1 MKLMVR
7 ATNWVGDAVMSL
19 PAVAALRRQRPK
31 DEIVL
36 VARPWVADLYKA
48 LGIGDGVMI
57 QDPKRGRGALAAEL
71 REARFDAALLLPNSF
86 DAAWIAWRAG
96 IPERWGYARDARS
109 PLLTKAVRVPRAG
122 EIPEHQ
128 AYYYLELLRQLGI
141 LTTLPAVEDFRLPT
155 NAVAGQVA
163 RQAARDRLGARESGG
178 GLRLD
183 GVRGAAGPIV
193 GLNPGAA
200 FGTAKRWMPER
211 YIELGRRL
219 RDERGAAI
227 VLFGSAAE
235 RDLAASIASR
245 IGAGAI
251 STAGETTLGGFL
263 ELAAGCDLFVTN
275 DTGTM
280 HVAAAAGI
288 AVLALFGSTDDQATA
303 PLGPRVRL
311 LKHAVSCSPCLLRH
325 CPVDHRCMRVIS
337 VNEVFETSCQ
347 ILDAVPPS
355 FSTGTAR

>member
-1 MKLMVR
+1 M
-7 ATNWVGDAVMSL
+7 
-19 PAVAALRRQRPK
+19 
-31 DEIVL
+31 
-36 VARPWVADLYKA
+36 
-48 LGIGDGVMI
+48 
-57 QDPKRGRGALAAEL
+57 
-71 REARFDAALLLPNSF
+71 
-86 DAAWIAWRAG
+86 
-96 IPERWGYARDARS
+96 
-109 PLLTKAVRVPRAG
+109 
-122 EIPEHQ
+122 
-128 AYYYLELLRQLGI
+128 
-141 LTTLPAVEDFRLPT
+141 
-155 NAVAGQVA
+155 
-163 RQAARDRLGARESGG
+163 
-178 GLRLD
+178 
-183 GVRGAAGPIV
+183 V

-200 FGTAKRWMPER
+200 FGSAKRWMPER

-288 AVLALFGSTDDQATA
+288 AVLAVFGSTDERATA

-325 CPVDHRCMRVIS
+325 CPVDHRCMKLIS
-337 VNEVFETSCQ
+337 VNEVLEASCQ

>member
-19 PAVAALRRQRPK
+19 PAVAALRRARPG
-31 DEIVL
+31 DQIVL
-36 VARPWVADLYKA
+36 VARPWVADLYKS
-48 LGIGDGVMI
+48 LGIGDSVII
-57 QDPKRGRGALAAEL
+57 QDPKRGRGALAREL
-71 REARFDAALLLPNSF
+71 REAHFDAALLLPNSF

-109 PLLTKAVRVPRAG
+109 LLLTRAVAVPRPG
-122 EIPEHQ
+122 DIPEHQ
-128 AYYYLELLRQLGI
+128 AYYYLELLRRLGI
-141 LTTLPAVEDFRLPT
+141 LTALPAVEDFRLPM
-155 NAVAGQVA
+155 NPAA

-183 GVRGAAGPIV
+183 GARGAAGLIV

-200 FGTAKRWMPER
+200 FGSAKRWMPER

-235 RDLAASIASR
+235 RDLAAMIASR
-245 IGAGAI
+245 IGAGTI

-280 HVAAAAGI
+280 HVAAAAGV
-288 AVLALFGSTDDQATA
+288 AVLAVFGSTDERATA

-337 VNEVFETSCQ
+337 VNEVFEASCQ

>member
-7 ATNWVGDAVMSL
+7 VTNWVGDAVMSL
-19 PAVAALRRQRPK
+19 PAVGALRRQRPQ

-36 VARPWVADLYKA
+36 VARPWVADLYRS

-57 QDPKRGRGALAAEL
+57 HDPKKGRGTLAAEL
-71 REARFDAALLLPNSF
+71 RAARFDAALLLPNSF
-86 DAAWIAWRAG
+86 DAAWMAWRAG
-96 IPERWGYARDARS
+96 IPQRWGYARDARS
-109 PLLTKAVRVPRAG
+109 PLLTRAVPVPRAG

-128 AYYYLELLRQLGI
+128 AYYYLELLRRLDI
-141 LTTLPAVEDFRLPT
+141 LTTLPAVEDFRFPMHP
-155 NAVAGQVA
+155 AA
-163 RQAARDRLGARESGG
+163 RQSARDRLAA
-178 GLRLD
+178 
-183 GVRGAAGPIV
+183 RGALITGPIV

-200 FGTAKRWMPER
+200 FGTAKRWMPDR
-211 YIELGRRL
+211 YIALGRRL

-235 RDLAASIASR
+235 RDLAAMIASR
-245 IGAGAI
+245 MGERTI

-280 HVAAAAGI
+280 HVAGAAGVP
-288 AVLALFGSTDDQATA
+288 VLAVFGSTDERATA

-311 LKHAVSCSPCLLRH
+311 LKRPVSCSPCLLRS

-337 VNEVFETSCQ
+337 VDEVFEASCQ
-347 ILDAVPPS
+347 ILDAVPPF
-355 FSTGTAR
+355 FSTATER

>member
-7 ATNWVGDAVMSL
+7 VTNWVGDAVMSL
-19 PAVAALRRQRPK
+19 PAVGALRRQRPR

-36 VARPWVADLYKA
+36 VARPWVADLYGA
-48 LGIGDGVMI
+48 LGANIGIGDGVMI
-57 QDPKRGRGALAAEL
+57 QDPKKGRGTLAAEL
-71 REARFDAALLLPNSF
+71 RAARFDAALLLPNSF
-86 DAAWIAWRAG
+86 DAAWTAWRAG

-109 PLLTKAVRVPRAG
+109 PLLTRAVPVPRAG

-128 AYYYLELLRQLGI
+128 AYYYLELLRRLDI
-141 LTTLPAVEDFRLPT
+141 LTTLPVVEDFRLP
-155 NAVAGQVA
+155 VDQVA
-163 RQAARDRLGARESGG
+163 RRTARE
-178 GLRLD
+178 RLAGR
-183 GVRGAAGPIV
+183 GVSQTGPIV

-200 FGTAKRWMPER
+200 FGTAKRWMPDR
-211 YIELGRRL
+211 YIALGRRL

-235 RDLAASIASR
+235 RDLAAMIASR
-245 IGAGAI
+245 IGERTI

-280 HVAAAAGI
+280 HVAAAAGVP
-288 AVLALFGSTDDQATA
+288 VLAVFGSTDERATA

-311 LKHAVSCSPCLLRH
+311 LKHAVSCSPCLLRY

-337 VNEVFETSCQ
+337 VDEVFEASCQ

-355 FSTGTAR
+355 FSTATGR